1 MHILAPERLS
11 DLIGRIYDCAIEPDR
26 WPDTLAEICRAVD
39 CASGII
45 LLIDLEHS
53 RHKFAYS
60 WGVSP
65 QWVQRY
71 LGYSP
76 DLTAFYRHVFRRQLC
91 PDGEPLIL
99 SHYVDAIGPRG
110 QEIYSDLTRPLG
122 VLDMMQT
129 VVLREMRRLAVV
141 GVNRQES
148 VGVLT
153 GSELAIMRL
162 LVPHIQRAVKI
173 VDILD
178 VRRIEAQTLSA
189 TLDNFTA
196 GVVIVGDRGR
206 ILHANAAARKMLSA
220 CEPIAAVNGMLSIH
234 DTKADHDLADA
245 IALARTDEGKI
256 GSGGIGIALPSE
268 EPTLA
273 HVLPLAHGDLRT
285 RLVPQATA
293 AVFIT
298 RAEGGPPADIGALA
312 ANFGLTPA
320 ETRMLEHL
328 AGGTALPEVAEALG
342 ISRWTAKTHLH
353 RIFSKTGVSRQADLI
368 ALVDRLLPPVQRPK
382 PN

>member
-1 MHILAPERLS
+1 MLAPERLS

-26 WPDTLAEICRAVD
+26 WPDTLAEICRAIE

-71 LGYSP
+71 LAYSP
-76 DLTAFYRHVFRRQLC
+76 ELTGFYRYLFRRQLC

-99 SHYVDAIGPRG
+99 SHYIDAVGPRG
-110 QEIYSDLTRPLG
+110 QEVYGDLTKPLG
-122 VLDMMQT
+122 ILDMMQT
-129 VVLREMRRLAVV
+129 VVLREMRRLAVI
-141 GVNRQES
+141 GANRHES
-148 VGVLT
+148 VGALT
-153 GSELAIMRL
+153 AGELATMRL

-178 VRRIEAQTLSA
+178 VRKIEAQTLSA
-189 TLDNFTA
+189 TLDTFTA
-196 GVVIVGDRGR
+196 AVVIVGDRGR
-206 ILHANAAARKMLSA
+206 IFHANAAARRMLA
-220 CEPIAAVNGMLSIH
+220 AREPIAAVNGMLSIR
-234 DTKADHDLADA
+234 DAKAGHDLADA
-245 IALARTDEGKI
+245 IALARADEGKI
-256 GSGGIGIALPSE
+256 GSGGIGIALPGE

-298 RAEGGPPADIGALA
+298 RAESGPPADIAALA
-312 ANFGLTPA
+312 ASFGLTPA
-320 ETRMLEHL
+320 ETRVVERL
-328 AGGTALPEVAEALG
+328 AGGATLPEVAKALD
-342 ISRWTAKTHLH
+342 ISWMTAKTHLH
-353 RIFSKTGVSRQADLI
+353 HIFSKTGVSRQADLI
-368 ALVDRLLPPVQRPK
+368 ALIDRLVPPVQRPK
-382 PN
+382 PS